1 MLKKLFTKKD
11 GKVSYGRV
19 FTVGA
24 IVGVGAVAG
33 VVLGGKY
40 ILGKIS
46 AKAVGELAA
55 PVAGVIVDTVV

>member
-1 MLKKLFTKKD
+1 MLKKLFTKKN
-11 GKVSYGRV
+11 GKISYGRV

-33 VVLGGKY
+33 IFLGGKY
-40 ILGKIS
+40 ILGKMS

-55 PVAGVIVDTVV
+55 PVAGAIVDTVI